1 LCRLSAVHYPS
12 TVDPAAGDTTDP
24 WKLSGVRERI
34 GYLIAA
40 AAIGLA
46 VIVNAV
52 APDDPTGTEKEA
64 QDIASATQRMGQR
77 WDSEQIDDVRRAIKD
92 VDEAA
97 TRCNARASATTVALL
112 AAIERAGDPVLT
124 NWVDEL
130 VEIGAIDGVLRRG
143 VRARLR
149 DHREFKAR
157 PSDPCVIA
165 VRSAR
170 KVLKRHR
177 EREIVIARA
186 AERLVELGESRDTA
200 DRFANPELPLREQ
213 IGAAARR

>member
-1 LCRLSAVHYPS
+1 M
-12 TVDPAAGDTTDP
+12 
-24 WKLSGVRERI
+24 RERI
-34 GYLIAA
+34 GYLIATAAVA
-40 AAIGLA
+40 AAFAINALA
-46 VIVNAV
+46 G
-52 APDDPTGTEKEA
+52 DEPTGTEKEA

-97 TRCNARASATTVALL
+97 ASCNARSSATTVALL
-112 AAIERAGDPVLT
+112 AAIERAGAPVLDP
-124 NWVDEL
+124 WVEEL
-130 VEIGAIDGVLRRG
+130 VEIRAVDGVLRRG

-149 DHREFKAR
+149 DHQEFKGR

-186 AERLVELGESRDTA
+186 AERLVELGENRSTA
-200 DRFANPELPLREQ
+200 DRFANPELPLRGQ
-213 IGAAARR
+213 IVAAQRR